1 MYPNFLNKFL
11 TFVLVFGSMSGILL
25 IPLVIVLKYKPVPP
39 TIIGSFLY
47 YFVQRLFIA
56 LGTSEQMP
64 IILATWLPSVILLG
78 LGLFLISFVEE

>member
-1 MYPNFLNKFL
+1 MNFSR
-11 TFVLVFGSMSGILL
+11 LV
-25 IPLVIVLKYKPVPP
+25 PVKAVSY

-47 YFVQRLFIA
+47 YFIQRLFIA

-78 LGLFLISFVEE
+78 LGLFLISFIEE

>member
-1 MYPNFLNKFL
+1 
-11 TFVLVFGSMSGILL
+11 MSGAI
-25 IPLVIVLKYKPVPP
+25 IFMNFSRLVPVKAVSY

-47 YFVQRLFIA
+47 YFIQRLFIA

-78 LGLFLISFVEE
+78 LGLFLISFIEE